1 MRGSIPLSSAKT
13 NNMKKKRTLN
23 ELRQTKEYKLSD
35 QGGEYIIPYKG
46 AEPQRQTDLN
56 GDHGEIDSKLEECH
70 QKLWGESYYNDPS
83 EYDGDIHQEDLDKAA
98 AEGSKEFFPED
109 RKDKRNAYHKQH
121 IEPEITLNQQMQE
134 ISEIVV
140 PTIHDVIFNEIIE
153 VMDNYD
159 ELNWGYFVQDDA
171 PTALLDA
178 CFDHKTEIHYEI
190 FQLVL
195 QKLK

>member
-1 MRGSIPLSSAKT
+1 M
-13 NNMKKKRTLN
+13 KKRTMN
-23 ELRQTKEYKLSD
+23 ELRQTKEYQLKDGRKSFDPEFNDLVDQVMPEEIINKDKEPVESD
-35 QGGEYIIPYKG
+35 FK
-46 AEPQRQTDLN
+46 ALKKR
-56 GDHGEIDSKLEECH
+56 IDSKLEEAY
-70 QKLWGESYYNDPS
+70 KIPE
-83 EYDGDIHQEDLDKAA
+83 EI
-98 AEGSKEFFPED
+98 KEI
-109 RKDKRNAYHKQH
+109 KK
-121 IEPEITLNQQMQE
+121 EITLNEQMQE
-134 ISEIVV
+134 IAEIVA

>member
-1 MRGSIPLSSAKT
+1 MADLKSEK
-13 NNMKKKRTLN
+13 NVWMNK
-23 ELRQTKEYKLSD
+23 LRQTKEY
-35 QGGEYIIPYKG
+35 Q
-46 AEPQRQTDLN
+46 
-56 GDHGEIDSKLEECH
+56 
-70 QKLWGESYYNDPS
+70 
-83 EYDGDIHQEDLDKAA
+83 
-98 AEGSKEFFPED
+98 GSKEGRKYLDLEDTKEEKLKKLEKAHKIPEEI
-109 RKDKRNAYHKQH
+109 K
-121 IEPEITLNQQMQE
+121 EITLKQQMQE
-134 ISEIVV
+134 IADIVA
-140 PTIHDVIFNEIIE
+140 PTINDVIFNEIIE

>member
-1 MRGSIPLSSAKT
+1 M
-13 NNMKKKRTLN
+13 KKRTLN
-23 ELRQTKEYKLSD
+23 EYRQTKEYQGSSEGWKYLNDLENSFGRTVIEQNKDVDNMPEEIEMITNNILKHEVEFNDLEDTKEKKL
-35 QGGEYIIPYKG
+35 K
-46 AEPQRQTDLN
+46 
-56 GDHGEIDSKLEECH
+56 KLEEAH
-70 QKLWGESYYNDPS
+70 K
-83 EYDGDIHQEDLDKAA
+83 I
-98 AEGSKEFFPED
+98 PEEI
-109 RKDKRNAYHKQH
+109 K
-121 IEPEITLNQQMQE
+121 EITLNQQMQE
-134 ISEIVV
+134 IADIVV

-153 VMDNYD
+153 VMDDYD